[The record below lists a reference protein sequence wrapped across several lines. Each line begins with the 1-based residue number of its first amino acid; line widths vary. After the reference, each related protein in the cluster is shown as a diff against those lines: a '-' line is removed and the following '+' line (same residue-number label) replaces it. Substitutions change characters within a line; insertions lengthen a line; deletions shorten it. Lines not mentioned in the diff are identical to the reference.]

1 MRKSLRE
8 KKELEIAFPFLV
20 WESEMVMFPPHW
32 HDCFEILFVNKGGMY
47 VSVDDTISEVAADSL
62 IMVDSCATHGFFDAK
77 PGTSIMGMQF
87 DITFFDEGF
96 LAVRDIVFHN
106 PVINKSMLNG
116 AAYTRMRRML
126 REIYAEYRR
135 KDAGYQ
141 LAVKAKLYEL
151 MLAILR
157 EGPQAPHK
165 APSSKAKQIRAF
177 VYKNYDDPDLTLEE
191 AACSFKL
198 NKFYFIRFF
207 KKYTGYSFHSYLTK
221 TRVDFARR
229 YLIES
234 KMPITDVAFRSG
246 FNSLQTFNRVFK
258 TMTGFAPREY
268 RREHCTQSITFG
280 STNYETLSRYKL

>member
-8 KKELEIAFPFLV
+8 KKELAIAFPFLV

-32 HDCFEILFVNKGGMY
+32 HDCFEILFIKRGGMY
-47 VSVDDTISEVAADSL
+47 VSVDDAISEVAAGGL
-62 IMVDSCATHGFFDAK
+62 IMVDSCATHGFFDAN

-96 LAVRDIVFHN
+96 LTIRNMVFHN
-106 PVINKSMLNG
+106 PVLSKGMLSDTVY
-116 AAYTRMRRML
+116 AHLRRLL
-126 REIYAEYRR
+126 REICAEYKR

-157 EGPQAPHK
+157 EGPKAPHK
-165 APSSKAKQIRAF
+165 VPSSKAKQIRAF

-207 KKYTGYSFHSYLTK
+207 KKYTGYSFHSYLIK

-268 RREHCTQSITFG
+268 RREHCTHSIAFG
-280 STNYETLSRYKL
+280 NTNYETLSQHQF